1 MLMNNF
7 RELRD
12 NLKKK
17 FILLL
22 NVINDYGITT
32 FKMKHRPDTELEF
45 YK

>member
-12 NLKKK
+12 NLRKK

-22 NVINDYGITT
+22 NVINDYDLTN
-32 FKMKHRPDTELEF
+32 FKMKHRPDRELGF
-45 YK
+45 CK